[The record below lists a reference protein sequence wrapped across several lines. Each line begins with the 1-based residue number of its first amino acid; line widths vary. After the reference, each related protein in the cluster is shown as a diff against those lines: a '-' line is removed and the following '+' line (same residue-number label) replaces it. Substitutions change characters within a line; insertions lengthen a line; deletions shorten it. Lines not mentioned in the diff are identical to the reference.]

1 MSATL
6 ILGMFV
12 GLLPCA
18 DCSAIRTQLTLDPEY
33 YELRETYLGTER
45 SLRYRGRW
53 KANGDIIAL
62 EGEARR
68 SFRAVGDS
76 ELRLLDGE
84 QREVDSKAPHS
95 LYWAV
100 VLTPRDKGSIVEL
113 KRGRSLVVRLPSER
127 LPGYAWQR
135 VPAQSGILT
144 PLGDVAYEESTETW
158 MFAVS
163 GAGQEELGFEYRQPS
178 QPKEASAA
186 RLGFLIRAR

>member
-1 MSATL
+1 MPPL
-6 ILGMFV
+6 VLGMFI

-18 DCSAIRTQLTLDPEY
+18 DCSAIRTQLTLDPDY
-33 YELRETYLGTER
+33 YELKEAYLGTER
-45 SLRYRGRW
+45 AFHYRGRW

-84 QREVDSKAPHS
+84 QREIYSAASHS

-100 VLTPRDKGSIVEL
+100 VVTPKDKGAILEL

-135 VPAQSGILT
+135 VPARSDILT
-144 PLGDVAYEESTETW
+144 PLGDVAYEQATETW
-158 MFAVS
+158 MFVVS
-163 GAGQEELGFEYRQPS
+163 GAGQEELGFEYRQPA
-178 QPKEASAA
+178 QPKEPSAA
-186 RLGFLIRAR
+186 RIGFLIRAR

>member
-6 ILGMFV
+6 VLGMFV

-45 SLRYRGRW
+45 ALRFRGRW

-68 SFRAVGDS
+68 WFRAVGDS

-84 QREVDSKAPHS
+84 QREIDSPAPHS

-100 VLTPRDKGSIVEL
+100 VVTPKDRGAILEL
-113 KRGRSLVVRLPSER
+113 KRGRSLVVRLPSGR
-127 LPGYAWQR
+127 LPGHAWQR
-135 VPAQSGILT
+135 VPAKSDILT

-158 MFAVS
+158 IFAVS
-163 GAGQEELGFEYRQPS
+163 GAGQEELGFEYRQAS
-178 QPKEASAA
+178 QPREAAAA
-186 RLGFLIRAR
+186 RLGLLIRAR

>member
-45 SLRYRGRW
+45 AFHYRGRW

-68 SFRAVGDS
+68 SFRAVGES
-76 ELRLLDGE
+76 ELRLLDRE
-84 QREVDSKAPHS
+84 QREIDSPAPHS

-100 VLTPRDKGSIVEL
+100 VVTPKDKGTILEL

-127 LPGYAWQR
+127 LPGYAWRR
-135 VPAQSGILT
+135 VPPQSDILT
-144 PLGDVAYEESTETW
+144 PLGDVAYEASTETW
-158 MFAVS
+158 IFLVS
-163 GAGQEELGFEYRQPS
+163 GAGQEELGFEYRQPA

-186 RLGFLIRAR
+186 RVGFLIRAR